1 MDASNDPARLP
12 TPARGASIDGGDAAP
27 AGRAGVLA
35 RAIQRARESTW
46 APVVARGLAIG
57 AGMVALAA
65 IGATGTLSGAG
76 IPVATAAP
84 ASTSAAPPSA
94 PPAGAPSGPRPDAS
108 AAVANP
114 DKAPGVGVTAD
125 GKVVLNEA
133 TADELMK
140 LPRVGPKR
148 AQAILEVRK
157 RLGRFRQPTDLLRV
171 KGIGR
176 KTLRA
181 MLPLLVVDAPAK

>member
-1 MDASNDPARLP
+1 MDAGSDPARLP
-12 TPARGASIDGGDAAP
+12 TPARRASIDGGDAP

-35 RAIQRARESTW
+35 RALRKARESTW
-46 APVVARGLAIG
+46 AAVVARGLGIG

-65 IGATGTLSGAG
+65 IGAAGTLSGTG
-76 IPVATAAP
+76 VPIATAAP
-84 ASTSAAPPSA
+84 ASATGAPSSSGAGGAPSA
-94 PPAGAPSGPRPDAS
+94 PQAAGS
-108 AAVANP
+108 AAATAEKP
-114 DKAPGVGVTAD
+114 PIAGITAD

-133 TADELMK
+133 NADELMK

-176 KTLRA
+176 KTLRVL
-181 MLPLLVVDAPAK
+181 LPLLVVDAPAK